1 MITFMLGQNL
11 CSICS
16 YFKVVHAHTH
26 THVHFLWHGC
36 VCCLGLRPNLQAG
49 LQILSLQILEWPQPC
64 QRAGTAARPSGKA
77 IRTIPSSLM
86 LRHLSSAQNWLVL
99 HSNTHTHTAFLDSCR
114 LVAGFACPCVNIH
127 TYIHNITLHYSTLH
141 YIKRKFRTKHT

>member
-1 MITFMLGQNL
+1 ML
-11 CSICS
+11 
-16 YFKVVHAHTH
+16 YTHTH

-49 LQILSLQILEWPQPC
+49 LQILSLQIFERPQPC

-77 IRTIPSSLM
+77 IRTIPSSLI

-99 HSNTHTHTAFLDSCR
+99 HSNTHTHTLCVPGLLPSCGR
-114 LVAGFACPCVNIH
+114 LCMSMCKHTYIH
-127 TYIHNITLHYSTLH
+127 TYITLHYKIVNYITLN
-141 YIKRKFRTKHT
+141 